1 MGSTDQTHETPL
13 PVAVDAMGG
22 DRAPAAVVRGAVRA
36 CEHGA
41 GPILLVGNQERIL
54 PLLEDAGAEKWP
66 IDVVHAAE
74 SIGMSEN
81 PSRAARTKRGSSMHV
96 GFDLLKE
103 RRAAAFVSAGNTG
116 AMLTVGMMTA
126 RRLPNCNR
134 PAIATSIPTAGGS
147 TVLLDV
153 GANVDVRA
161 AHLVQF
167 GLMGAAYST
176 ILHGIER
183 PSVGLLSNGT
193 EPTKGTDTLR
203 EAHRLLTQIDVKYLG
218 FVEGRDIPAGRCD
231 VVVTDGLTGNIVL
244 KTIEGVGMALFDRIR
259 SQLEKSVFGRL
270 GAGLL
275 RSPLRAIRDEFDW
288 ERVGGAPLLGLDG
301 VAIVAHGAATSRA
314 IAGAIN
320 LARKY
325 ESLNLV
331 ENVGKALEEAVPEE
345 HANTSEL
352 PITRS
357 SGPYDR
363 LE

>member
-1 MGSTDQTHETPL
+1 MGSNDPKQRPTL

-22 DRAPAAVVRGAVRA
+22 DRAPAEVVKGVVRA
-36 CEHGA
+36 CKDGA
-41 GPILLVGNQERIL
+41 GPILLVGNQDRLIS
-54 PLLEDAGAEKWP
+54 LLEDEGAQDWP
-66 IDVVHAAE
+66 IELVHAAE
-74 SIGMSEN
+74 TIGMSEN
-81 PSRAARTKRGSSMHV
+81 PSRAARSKRQSSMHL
-96 GFDLLKE
+96 GFELLKDK
-103 RRAAAFVSAGNTG
+103 RAAAFVSAGNTG

-126 RRLPNCNR
+126 RRLDNCNR
-134 PAIATSIPTAGGS
+134 PAIATSIPSAEGATI
-147 TVLLDV
+147 LLDV

-167 GLMGAAYST
+167 GLMGAAYSK
-176 ILHGIER
+176 ILHKIER

-203 EAHRLLTQIDVKYLG
+203 EAHRLLTQVDVNYVG
-218 FVEGRDIPAGRCD
+218 FIEGRDIPAGRCD

-244 KTIEGVGMALFDRIR
+244 KTIEGVGLALFDRIR
-259 SQLEKSVFGRL
+259 TQLEKSVFGRL

-301 VAIVAHGAATSRA
+301 IAIVAHGAATARA
-314 IAGAIN
+314 ITGAIR
-320 LARKY
+320 LARRY
-325 ESLNLV
+325 EALDLV
-331 ENVGKALEEAVPEE
+331 DHVRIALEEAIPEK
-345 HANTSEL
+345 HASTSEL

-363 LE
+363 IE

>member
-1 MGSTDQTHETPL
+1 MGSNDQTDETPL
-13 PVAVDAMGG
+13 PIAVDAMGG

-36 CEHGA
+36 CENGA
-41 GPILLVGNQERIL
+41 GPIILVGNQERIL
-54 PLLEDAGAEKWP
+54 PILEDEGARKWP
-66 IDVVHAAE
+66 IEVVHAAE

-81 PSRAARTKRGSSMHV
+81 PSRAARTKRQSSMHI
-96 GFDLLKE
+96 GFELLKE

-134 PAIATSIPTAGGS
+134 PAIATSIPSAGGS

-153 GANVDVRA
+153 GANVEVRA

-167 GLMGAAYST
+167 GLMGAAYSS
-176 ILHGIER
+176 ILHGVER

-203 EAHRLLTQIDVKYLG
+203 EAHRLLTQIDVKYVG

-244 KTIEGVGMALFDRIR
+244 KTIEGVGMALFERIR
-259 SQLEKSVFGRL
+259 TQLEKSVFGRL

-301 VAIVAHGAATSRA
+301 IAIVAHGAATGRA
-314 IAGAIN
+314 VAGAIS

-325 ESLNLV
+325 ETLKLV
-331 ENVGKALEEAVPEE
+331 DRVRVALEEAIPEE

-357 SGPYDR
+357 SGPYER
-363 LE
+363 PE